1 MSFSHQSVKYCIV
14 WPIFEWQHIV
24 CCINC
29 IPVQLW
35 MFGSILTVTSGSL
48 DSLLSKPPQC
58 LKFNFID
65 DFSSLSPPHYQ
76 QYFVVATEVLYLYDY
91 GPLSCLFWIEN
102 TFRSQMVCK
111 IIIILEKCIYF
122 YKASLAVLN
131 NMIKWMDSISNKC
144 CSSSSWDIIIYV
156 VQHKAEAK
164 WQRCALSCH
173 TLIKLEKDLSSLFNL
188 LNVGTF
194 HFGLIIRMEILM
206 AYTFIVGKSRDLF
219 LVSKFNIVQE
229 SFIW

>member
-1 MSFSHQSVKYCIV
+1 
-14 WPIFEWQHIV
+14 
-24 CCINC
+24 
-29 IPVQLW
+29 
-35 MFGSILTVTSGSL
+35 
-48 DSLLSKPPQC
+48 
-58 LKFNFID
+58 
-65 DFSSLSPPHYQ
+65 
-76 QYFVVATEVLYLYDY
+76 
-91 GPLSCLFWIEN
+91 
-102 TFRSQMVCK
+102 
-111 IIIILEKCIYF
+111 
-122 YKASLAVLN
+122 
-131 NMIKWMDSISNKC
+131 MIKWMDSISNKC

-188 LNVGTF
+188 LNVWTF

-229 SFIW
+229 SFIWWDWTDFHFISTSLIRWIKMNLAHLYFWNLVHLVSSADTFRVVKGMFKDFSSIWFTIKFNLLEKMFITGNIFHSHR

>member
-1 MSFSHQSVKYCIV
+1 
-14 WPIFEWQHIV
+14 
-24 CCINC
+24 
-29 IPVQLW
+29 
-35 MFGSILTVTSGSL
+35 
-48 DSLLSKPPQC
+48 
-58 LKFNFID
+58 
-65 DFSSLSPPHYQ
+65 
-76 QYFVVATEVLYLYDY
+76 
-91 GPLSCLFWIEN
+91 
-102 TFRSQMVCK
+102 
-111 IIIILEKCIYF
+111 
-122 YKASLAVLN
+122 
-131 NMIKWMDSISNKC
+131 MDSISNKC

-229 SFIW
+229 SFIWWDWTDFHFISTSLIRWIKMNLAHLYFWNLVHLVSSVDTFVVKGMFQDFSSIWFTIKFNLLEKMFITGNIFHSHR